1 FQTGGGISSLPIIRG
16 MADDRVNVKID
27 GAQITSSCP
36 NHMNPALS
44 YLDPE
49 KVTSIE
55 VLAGITPVSH
65 GGDSLGGSI
74 VVKTKE
80 LEFAASAEELKQV
93 LQLKTFYRS
102 NNENQGASLLYSVAS
117 EKNFASYEGMD

>member
-1 FQTGGGISSLPIIRG
+1 IPIEVQAKTEEKVEEAGQVRDTAQLLRSQPGVSFQTGGGISSLPIIRG

-49 KVTSIE
+49 KVASIE

-65 GGDSLGGSI
+65 GGDS
-74 VVKTKE
+74 
-80 LEFAASAEELKQV
+80 
-93 LQLKTFYRS
+93 
-102 NNENQGASLLYSVAS
+102 
-117 EKNFASYEGMD
+117 